1 MIPKDL
7 KLPDTPRKQMC
18 DLVDKMNET
27 IGLKDPI
34 EYFKLLTEA
43 IEMLI
48 DQNIVLQETVVE
60 TTKDLLNLK
69 VELHRVKTQTALA
82 IQWEPKVAASMLGKQ
97 IDILRQDKDTY
108 FNEIDALKKAY
119 TEDRVTQNY
128 HDFCKFWTET
138 LGWHPFLDE

>member
-1 MIPKDL
+1 MPKNPRQQMAELIDKL
-7 KLPDTPRKQMC
+7 KESVGNK
-18 DLVDKMNET
+18 E
-27 IGLKDPI
+27 PI
-34 EYFKLLTEA
+34 EYFECLTGA

-48 DQNIVLQETVVE
+48 DANIVQSEMIIELQ
-60 TTKDLLNLK
+60 KDNLAIKSQLN
-69 VELHRVKTQTALA
+69 RIKTQTALA

-108 FNEIDALKKAY
+108 FNEIDILKKAY